1 MTQRYQGTVVNVE
14 NHIFAWNE
22 SVLIAWSVVVLK
34 DVRMNEGLVE
44 TAWCSCGFVMK
55 TSGTQLRLKGKNAP
69 CWLILKFLTL
79 SSGYSDTDSVVLPI
93 LRWMDY

>member
-1 MTQRYQGTVVNVE
+1 VTQRYQGTVVNVE

-55 TSGTQLRLKGKNAP
+55 TSGTQLRLKEKMHLVDLFSSFLHCLQVP
-69 CWLILKFLTL
+69 QILIL
-79 SSGYSDTDSVVLPI
+79 
-93 LRWMDY
+93 